1 MKALHLTLAMGF
13 GIFSLPALAG
23 NAESVAVYSTQ
34 QEQGSA
40 AIGSKVF
47 YTKSFIVSVANISD
61 KTLDL
66 SKLCIQV
73 FSSDGKAFKLDT
85 VDEKLAS
92 GSLKPNV
99 MVKGEAVFTSSDES
113 VYKASLVK
121 INDKC

>member
-34 QEQGSA
+34 QNQGSA

-47 YTKSFIVSVANISD
+47 HTKSFIVSVANMSD
-61 KTLDL
+61 KNLDL
-66 SKLCIQV
+66 SKLCLQA
-73 FSSDGKAFKLDT
+73 FSSDGKIFKLDT
-85 VDEKLAS
+85 VDEKLTS
-92 GSLKPNV
+92 GGLTPKA
-99 MVKGEAVFTSSDES
+99 MVKGVAVFASSDES

-121 INDKC
+121 VSDKC